1 MSHTRPQ
8 KRSGK
13 SAARLLVVNADP
25 EDRYTLSEALQA
37 DAYEMVFCDSL
48 DARDPRLFD
57 DRSCDV
63 WIIGLNH
70 PAETCFDLLATI
82 KRKCPLTEVI
92 ILSRLADE
100 KLWIESIQRGAYE
113 FLSKPLDRKDFQ
125 RIVTMPL
132 RKIAASIHKFSS
144 LSNSE
149 VSALLG
155 RGASAVGVSSRPSPL
170 RWDAAG
176 RTISSKKRLDQI
188 LPSRVSSGL
197 G

>member
-1 MSHTRPQ
+1 MSRTRPQ
-8 KRSGK
+8 KRIGK

-70 PAETCFDLLATI
+70 PAKTCFDLLATI
-82 KRKCPLTEVI
+82 KDNRPLTEVI

-100 KLWIESIQRGAYE
+100 ELWIESIQRGAYD
-113 FLSKPLDRKDFQ
+113 FLPKPLDHKELQ
-125 RIVTMPL
+125 RIV
-132 RKIAASIHKFSS
+132 K
-144 LSNSE
+144 N
-149 VSALLG
+149 
-155 RGASAVGVSSRPSPL
+155 AVEKNRRQHP
-170 RWDAAG
+170 
-176 RTISSKKRLDQI
+176 
-188 LPSRVSSGL
+188 
-197 G
+197 